1 MNNLLKKHA
10 KSFYWASFFLS
21 KIVIK
26 KSTILYNFCR
36 TLDDIADENNGLK
49 IKKENFSKFKKDF
62 LDKNFKNPII
72 REMWLIIDSEK
83 ISRKIV
89 LDLFDGV
96 ESDLQEKVN
105 LKSKKDLLIYSYKVA
120 GTVGL
125 MMSKI
130 LQVKDKEAL
139 KGAVDLGIAM
149 QLTNIARDIG
159 EDARNNRIYIPTDW
173 MKRNGIAVDA
183 FLKNPEN
190 FPEVSILVKQL
201 LNKADYFYKRA
212 GAGYFSLPKEC
223 RPGIF
228 SAGKI
233 YSKIGKHIAASNYD
247 SVSRR
252 AYTTT
257 FEKFLMLISSIGDS
271 ALTTVMPIPS
281 TIHAAALPEVN
292 FLVNSVKTPKES
304 KKSFKQRSSKF
315 INLLFDLEQ
324 KDRALAG
331 I

>member
-1 MNNLLKKHA
+1 MMCILMN
-10 KSFYWASFFLS
+10 
-21 KIVIK
+21 V
-26 KSTILYNFCR
+26 R
-36 TLDDIADENNGLK
+36 
-49 IKKENFSKFKKDF
+49 
-62 LDKNFKNPII
+62 
-72 REMWLIIDSEK
+72 
-83 ISRKIV
+83 
-89 LDLFDGV
+89 DG
-96 ESDLQEKVN
+96 D
-105 LKSKKDLLIYSYKVA
+105 
-120 GTVGL
+120 
-125 MMSKI
+125 
-130 LQVKDKEAL
+130 AL
-139 KGAVDLGIAM
+139 ARACDLGIAM

-173 MKRNGIAVDA
+173 MKRNGIAIDA

-257 FEKFLMLISSIGDS
+257 FEKFLMLISSIGNS

-304 KKSFKQRSSKF
+304 KKSFKQRSGKF